1 MIALTDHMLSLAV
14 INAPLSMLS
23 DSPWFG
29 YNLLIFLAYYLSCV
43 GGYWFMRE
51 VTGSQTY
58 CSHSRTRCG
67 RRRTAARR

>member
-1 MIALTDHMLSLAV
+1 
-14 INAPLSMLS
+14 MLS

-51 VTGSQTY
+51 VTGSHQA
-58 CSHSRTRCG
+58 G
-67 RRRTAARR
+67 FWAGIF